1 VPRHG
6 VPLWNPVLFMPNS
19 KDLILF
25 YKIGLTPTTWKGGYI
40 KSRVRTPS
48 LAHHASSNPGCAH
61 QASHTTLHQIQ
72 GAHTKPR
79 TPRFIFRDRST
90 TVARRLIRCGS
101 LFAG

>member
-40 KSRVRTPS
+40 KSRVRTGSSAAS
-48 LAHHASSNPGCAH
+48 LAFERRAARTGSRLPNRHYFAVGVAFSARCARVGEKE
-61 QASHTTLHQIQ
+61 L
-72 GAHTKPR
+72 
-79 TPRFIFRDRST
+79 
-90 TVARRLIRCGS
+90 VAW
-101 LFAG
+101 